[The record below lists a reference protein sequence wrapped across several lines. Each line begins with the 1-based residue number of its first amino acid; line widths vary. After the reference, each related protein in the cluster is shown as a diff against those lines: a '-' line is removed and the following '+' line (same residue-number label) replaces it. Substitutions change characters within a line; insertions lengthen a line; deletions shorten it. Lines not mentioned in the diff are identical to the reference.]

1 MLTKWDEL
9 KLIAQCVAA
18 DDRRAFEK
26 LVVEYSDDLRRF
38 ILNLTLGDVALTDDL
53 SQDTF
58 LKAYLSIKSFK
69 GLSRF
74 KTWLFRIACNEYYA
88 YVRRKREVALDT
100 SMGLPHEIYE
110 QSHEG
115 CDAKIDLQTIL
126 VSLNDRERSVVLL
139 FYMQDYPL
147 KKIVEITGIPE
158 GSVKSMLSRAK
169 KKLEIELKK
178 DGYER

>member
-9 KLIAQCVAA
+9 KLIAQCVAG
-18 DDRRAFEK
+18 DDRHAFER
-26 LVVEYSDDLRRF
+26 LVVEYNDDLRRF
-38 ILNLTLGDVALTDDL
+38 ILNLTLGDAALTDDL
-53 SQDTF
+53 AQDTF

-88 YVRRKREVALDT
+88 HIRHRKELRLEPSYVVQDDCE
-100 SMGLPHEIYE
+100 LPHD
-110 QSHEG
+110 G
-115 CDAKIDLQTIL
+115 ADAKMDLQAVL
-126 VSLNDRERSVVLL
+126 ASLNEKECSVLLL

-158 GSVKSMLSRAK
+158 GTVKSLLSRAK
-169 KKLEIELKK
+169 KKLETELKN